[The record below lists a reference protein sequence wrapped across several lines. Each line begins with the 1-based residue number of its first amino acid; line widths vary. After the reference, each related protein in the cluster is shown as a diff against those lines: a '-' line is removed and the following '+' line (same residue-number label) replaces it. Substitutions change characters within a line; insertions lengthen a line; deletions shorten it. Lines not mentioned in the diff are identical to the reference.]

1 VPSLPEKRAQIVQ
14 VHAGLIHAV
23 VVACS
28 QPELRPEV
36 EKALQ
41 VSAENGWTELV
52 RALRLVLVGRRDPGV
67 LIGLDE
73 EDTVIV
79 QAVLQGLQDR
89 SSLPDP
95 AARPDS
101 AVAAP
106 GLAAMVHAAARGNSE
121 ALQILAAMAEQMSR
135 VKGDMAHLAAIIRPL
150 VNGERNPDKL
160 CKRMGPQGRQLVL
173 LILEELGRLEA
184 H

>member
-1 VPSLPEKRAQIVQ
+1 LPELPEKRAQIIQ

-23 VVACS
+23 VVACGR
-28 QPELRPEV
+28 PELRPEV

-41 VSAENGWTELV
+41 VSAENGWTDLV
-52 RALRLVLVGRRDPGV
+52 HALRLVLAGRRDPDV

-73 EDTVIV
+73 EDAVIV
-79 QAVLQGLQDR
+79 QAVLRGLQDP

-95 AARPDS
+95 AAQPDS
-101 AVAAP
+101 ALAAP
-106 GLAAMVHAAARGNSE
+106 GLAAMVYAAARGNSE

-135 VKGDMAHLAAIIRPL
+135 VRGDMAHLAGIIRLL
-150 VNGERNPDKL
+150 VNGERNPDRL
-160 CKRMGPQGRQLVL
+160 CKRMSAQGKQLVL
-173 LILEELGRLEA
+173 LILDELGRLDA